1 MPTHKQGTVI
11 AVGPVGD
18 GGFGSRKDS
27 NLKALFPG
35 SPLYDGDYDEQSV
48 FNIGVSAFNGNGGKG
63 DKSTGTTKGVVNDSG
78 HTFGTFDLNYRSA
91 PVITEVKAGG
101 GGLPSSPY
109 TPNPTSPGP
118 GSVFANDQ
126 DAFTGEIP
134 DPGVEFGSGLG
145 GLALPS
151 ETSKGIS
158 EQTIG
163 SYISGRSY
171 EGSDGKV

>member
-1 MPTHKQGTVI
+1 MPTHKQATVVP
-11 AVGPVGD
+11 AGPAGD
-18 GGFGSRKDS
+18 GGMGKRKDS
-27 NLKALFPG
+27 NLKASFSR
-35 SPLYDGDYDEQSV
+35 SPLYNDYTESAV
-48 FNIGVSAFNGNGGKG
+48 FDIGISALNGGGGSG
-63 DKSTGTTKGVVNDSG
+63 DKVTNTVLGVVNDG
-78 HTFGTFDLNYRSA
+78 GYMFGAFDLNYPGSPSLA
-91 PVITEVKAGG
+91 EVQTGG

-118 GSVFANDQ
+118 GSVFPNDQ

-145 GLALPS
+145 GTASPS
-151 ETSKGIS
+151 ETRKGIS
-158 EQTIG
+158 SQTIG